1 MYVAKKIIVDPD
13 EENKVTQESI
23 EDLNKDIKEIR
34 ARLTQ
39 SLEN

>member
-1 MYVAKKIIVDPD
+1 MYVAKQIVVDPD
-13 EENKVTQESI
+13 EENKVTRDSI